1 MISQRVRT
9 ITPSAT
15 LSLNARLQELR
26 AKGSEII
33 NLSVGEPDFETPKFI
48 REVAHEAM
56 DSGWT
61 RYTATSGHPEAREAV
76 CEHVQRTRN
85 VTVDP
90 DQVVLSSGVKHS
102 LSQALLSLVN
112 PGDEVLMGAP
122 YWVSYPELVR
132 LADGI
137 PVAVETRIED
147 GFRLTRE
154 SLEKKL
160 TPRTM
165 GIILNEPGNPT
176 GIVSSASEVLEL
188 VEFARDNDLWI
199 LSDEIY
205 KALIHE
211 GQLNSPFSIDPER
224 VSYISGLSK
233 SFAMTG
239 WRLGWSVS
247 EPKRAAAIGRLQSHN
262 AANPCSISQACVS
275 TALSKMDHPELQSMY
290 SAFKARRE
298 IVVDRLD
305 KMPGVNFVS
314 PKGAFYIFVDLR
326 THLGEGKIAAD
337 SNEFCLGLLEEYGV
351 AAVPGDAFGTPGCIR
366 LSYARPVEE
375 IEDALDRLSK
385 FLETGAKD
393 S

>member
-15 LSLNARLQELR
+15 LSLNARLQEMR
-26 AKGSEII
+26 AQGKEII

-48 REVAHEAM
+48 RDVAHEAM
-56 DSGWT
+56 ESGWT

-76 CEHVQRTRN
+76 CRHVQATRN
-85 VTVDP
+85 VEVKP
-90 DQVVLSSGVKHS
+90 EQVVLSSGVKHS

-112 PGDEVLMGAP
+112 PGDEVMIGAP
-122 YWVSYPELVR
+122 YWVSYPELIR

-137 PVAVETRIED
+137 PVVVETRIED

-154 SLEKKL
+154 ALEKQL

-176 GIVSSASEVLEL
+176 GIVSSTAEILEI

-199 LSDEIY
+199 ISDEIY
-205 KALIHE
+205 EAMVHE
-211 GQLNSPFSIDPER
+211 GKLNSPFSIDPQR

-247 EPKRAAAIGRLQSHN
+247 EPDRANAIGRLQSHN
-262 AANPCSISQACVS
+262 AANPCSISQACVAA
-275 TALSKMDHPELQSMY
+275 ALGGMDQPELQEMY
-290 SAFKARRE
+290 AAFRE
-298 IVVDRLD
+298 RKNLVVEKLD
-305 KMPGVNFVS
+305 QMNGVQFVS
-314 PKGAFYIFVDLR
+314 PKGAFYVFVDISNF
-326 THLGEGKIAAD
+326 LGEGKLVAD
-337 SNEFCLGLLEEYGV
+337 SNQFCLGLLEEKGV
-351 AAVPGDAFGTPGCIR
+351 AAVPGDAFGTPGCLR
-366 LSYARPVEE
+366 LSYARPAEE
-375 IEDALDRLSK
+375 LSDALDRLSQ
-385 FLETGAKD
+385 FLEKVA
-393 S
+393 SSS

>member
-154 SLEKKL
+154 SLEKK
-160 TPRTM
+160 THSSDD
-165 GIILNEPGNPT
+165 GNH
-176 GIVSSASEVLEL
+176 S
-188 VEFARDNDLWI
+188 
-199 LSDEIY
+199 
-205 KALIHE
+205 
-211 GQLNSPFSIDPER
+211 
-224 VSYISGLSK
+224 
-233 SFAMTG
+233 
-239 WRLGWSVS
+239 
-247 EPKRAAAIGRLQSHN
+247 
-262 AANPCSISQACVS
+262 
-275 TALSKMDHPELQSMY
+275 
-290 SAFKARRE
+290 
-298 IVVDRLD
+298 
-305 KMPGVNFVS
+305 
-314 PKGAFYIFVDLR
+314 
-326 THLGEGKIAAD
+326 
-337 SNEFCLGLLEEYGV
+337 
-351 AAVPGDAFGTPGCIR
+351 
-366 LSYARPVEE
+366 
-375 IEDALDRLSK
+375 
-385 FLETGAKD
+385 
-393 S
+393 

>member
-15 LSLNARLQELR
+15 LSLNSRLQEMR

-48 REVAHEAM
+48 RDAAHEAM
-56 DSGWT
+56 EAGWT

-76 CEHVQRTRN
+76 CRYVRATRHVEVN
-85 VTVDP
+85 P
-90 DQVVLSSGVKHS
+90 EQVVLSSGAKQS

-112 PGDEVLMGAP
+112 PGDEVMLGAP
-122 YWVSYPELVR
+122 YWVSYPELIR

-137 PVAVETRIED
+137 PVVVETGIED

-154 SLEKKL
+154 ALEKQL

-176 GIVSSASEVLEL
+176 GVVSSASEVLEI

-199 LSDEIY
+199 ISDEIY
-205 KALIHE
+205 EALIYE
-211 GQLNSPFSIDPER
+211 GKLHSPFSIDPQR

-247 EPKRAAAIGRLQSHN
+247 EPERANAIGRLQSHN
-262 AANPCSISQACVS
+262 AANPCSLSQACVAV
-275 TALSKMDHPELQSMY
+275 ALDGMNQPELKEMY
-290 SAFKARRE
+290 DAFRERRE
-298 IVVDRLD
+298 LVIEKLD
-305 KMPGVNFVS
+305 QMDGVRFVS
-314 PKGAFYIFVDLR
+314 PKGAFYVFVDVSEI
-326 THLGEGKIAAD
+326 LGEGCLVAD
-337 SNEFCLGLLEEYGV
+337 ANQFCLGLLEEMGV
-351 AAVPGDAFGTPGCIR
+351 AAVPGDAFGAPGCLR
-366 LSYARPVEE
+366 LSYARPAEE
-375 IEDALDRLSK
+375 LGEALDRFDK
-385 FLETGAKD
+385 FLKKAAQRP
-393 S
+393 